1 MRVKQSGHIGDLI
14 YSLSSI
20 KRVAELSGEG
30 VDLFIGFNE
39 INRTPEHPSG
49 NYTMNDNY
57 YRYLLPLLK
66 ELPYINSVTPAK
78 KEVEVD
84 YNFDSFRNNGYNLGA
99 YDLRRWHGLIYEDLS
114 HPNIMTAKCIEIESK
129 LPYLKGKIAINLS
142 LRYRNP
148 TIDYSKL
155 KDIEHDLIFVGLD
168 NEYNDFILRYNVIP
182 KRVNVKDALH
192 MATILNSVD
201 LFIGNQSSTFAL
213 AEQMKIKRALDVY
226 NPSPNVIVSGDN
238 GYDFMTTKGM
248 INAIT
253 ELTK

>member
-1 MRVKQSGHIGDLI
+1 
-14 YSLSSI
+14 
-20 KRVAELSGEG
+20 
-30 VDLFIGFNE
+30 
-39 INRTPEHPSG
+39 
-49 NYTMNDNY
+49 
-57 YRYLLPLLK
+57 
-66 ELPYINSVTPAK
+66 
-78 KEVEVD
+78 
-84 YNFDSFRNNGYNLGA
+84 
-99 YDLRRWHGLIYEDLS
+99 
-114 HPNIMTAKCIEIESK
+114 MTAKCIEIENK

-168 NEYNDFILRYNVIP
+168 DEYNDFMLRYNVIP

-201 LFIGNQSSTFAL
+201 LFIGNQSSTFAI